1 MLAHAPA
8 RRGPLSAAAGQAGAP
23 GEQPTILVVDDEP
36 LARQTLTDLLE
47 AHGYRVIGAADAE
60 EAFDLLHEA
69 DLILLDAMLPGTDGW
84 TICREIKERIDPLL
98 PIIMVTARTAPE
110 DVVRTFDA
118 GADDYIPKPFQV
130 AELQARIDSRL
141 RAHRAEQA
149 LQEANRQAS
158 QLAEQNYRLYE
169 QARRDAEERADL
181 LRELDHRV
189 RNNLGVI
196 MGLVSME
203 RTRGA
208 ARPAGEALL
217 SLENRLRA
225 FLMAY
230 EAFRR
235 SNYRGVPLREIAD
248 RILQRLKNTLRP
260 ESRISTTVT
269 GDDALVSERYG
280 FSLALAINE
289 LASSAIRHGFPNGRE
304 GQLASSVLVEA
315 TRIEIVIADDGVPAD
330 ARGAEVRDEVLGEQ
344 SVVRA
349 LIENELGG
357 RVTVDPT
364 AQGTRIRVSCPV
376 RPEPPTPA
384 ESEDSDRAQ

>member
-1 MLAHAPA
+1 MDASAVRDPMLKGPA
-8 RRGPLSAAAGQAGAP
+8 EAETVEASTDVA
-23 GEQPTILVVDDEP
+23 TILVVDDEP
-36 LARQTLTDLLE
+36 MARETLTDLLQ
-47 AHGYRVIGAADAE
+47 AHGYAVITASGAE
-60 EAFDLLHEA
+60 EAFERLHQA

-130 AELQARIDSRL
+130 AELRARIDSRL

-158 QLAEQNYRLYE
+158 ELAEQNYRLYA
-169 QARRDAEERADL
+169 QARQDAEERATL

-189 RNNLGVI
+189 RNNLSVI
-196 MGLVSME
+196 MGLVALE

-235 SNYRGVPLREIAD
+235 SNYSGVPMKEIAD
-248 RILQRLKNTLRP
+248 RILQRLRNTLRP
-260 ESRISTTVT
+260 GAQIATSVA
-269 GDDALVSERYG
+269 GDDTLVPERYG
-280 FSLALAINE
+280 FSLALALNE
-289 LASSAIRHGFPNGRE
+289 VASSAFRFGFPGDRG
-304 GQLASSVLVEA
+304 GQIAASIQVE
-315 TRIEIVIADDGVPAD
+315 TDRIEVVVADDGVPLEEREEPDRA
-330 ARGAEVRDEVLGEQ
+330 ASAGEQ
-344 SVVRA
+344 SVLRA
-349 LIENELGG
+349 LVETELGG
-357 RVTVDPT
+357 QVSFDPT
-364 AQGTRIRVSCPV
+364 AQGTRVRISCPV
-376 RPEPPTPA
+376 DPGR
-384 ESEDSDRAQ
+384 SSQ

>member
-1 MLAHAPA
+1 MNAAVADAPPA
-8 RRGPLSAAAGQAGAP
+8 TVP
-23 GEQPTILVVDDEP
+23 PTILVVDDEP
-36 LARQTLTDLLE
+36 LARQTLTDLLD
-47 AHGYRVIGAADAE
+47 AHGYRVIAAANAE
-60 EAFDLLHEA
+60 QAFDLLHQA

-118 GADDYIPKPFQV
+118 GADDYVPKPFQL

-149 LQEANRQAS
+149 LQDANRQAS

-169 QARRDAEERADL
+169 QARRDAEERAEL

-196 MGLVSME
+196 MGLVSLE

-235 SNYRGVPLREIAD
+235 ANYKGLPLREIVD
-248 RILQRLKNTLRP
+248 RVLQRLKNTLRP
-260 ESRISTTVT
+260 ESRIATTVT
-269 GDDALVSERYG
+269 GDEDVVGERYG
-280 FSLALAINE
+280 FSLALAMNE
-289 LASSAIRHGFPNGRE
+289 LASSALRHGFPNGRE
-304 GQLASSVLVEA
+304 GHLAASILVEEQG
-315 TRIEIVIADDGVPAD
+315 IEIVLADDGVPAGE
-330 ARGAEVRDEVLGEQ
+330 RGHDVQDEVLGEQ

-349 LIENELGG
+349 LVENELGG
-357 RVTVDPT
+357 KVTVDPT
-364 AQGTRIRVSCPV
+364 AQGTRVRITCPV
-376 RPEPPTPA
+376 RTEGAEP
-384 ESEDSDRAQ
+384 DRE

>member
-1 MLAHAPA
+1 MNAAVAEAAPA
-8 RRGPLSAAAGQAGAP
+8 AAPA
-23 GEQPTILVVDDEP
+23 TILVVDDEP
-36 LARQTLTDLLE
+36 LARETLTDLLV
-47 AHGYRVIGAADAE
+47 AHGYRVIAAANAE
-60 EAFDLLHEA
+60 QAFDLLHEA

-118 GADDYIPKPFQV
+118 GADDYVPKPFQL

-149 LQEANRQAS
+149 LQDANRQAS

-169 QARRDAEERADL
+169 QARHDAEERADL

-196 MGLVSME
+196 MGLVSLE

-208 ARPAGEALL
+208 GRPAGEALL

-235 SNYRGVPLREIAD
+235 TNYKGLPLREIVD
-248 RILQRLKNTLRP
+248 RVLQRLKNTLRP
-260 ESRISTTVT
+260 ESRIATTVT
-269 GDDALVSERYG
+269 GDDDVVGERYG
-280 FSLALAINE
+280 FSLALALNE
-289 LASSAIRHGFPNGRE
+289 LASSALRHGFPDGRE
-304 GQLASSVLVEA
+304 GHLAASVVVEEHG
-315 TRIEIVIADDGVPAD
+315 IEIVLADDGVPAAD
-330 ARGAEVRDEVLGEQ
+330 RGHDVQNEVVGEQ

-349 LIENELGG
+349 LVENELGG
-357 RVTVDPT
+357 KVTVDPT
-364 AQGTRIRVSCPV
+364 SQGTRVRIACPV
-376 RPEPPTPA
+376 RKDA
-384 ESEDSDRAQ
+384 EDSAGE

>member
-1 MLAHAPA
+1 MLGHAPA
-8 RRGPLSAAAGQAGAP
+8 RGGPLNAAGTRGA
-23 GEQPTILVVDDEP
+23 EAETAPTILVVDDEP

-69 DLILLDAMLPGTDGW
+69 DLILLDAMLPRTDGW

-158 QLAEQNYRLYE
+158 QLADQNYRLYE

-196 MGLVSME
+196 MGLVSLE

-208 ARPAGEALL
+208 ARPASEALL

-235 SNYRGVPLREIAD
+235 TNYKGVPLREIVD
-248 RILQRLKNTLRP
+248 RVMQRLKNTLRP
-260 ESRISTTVT
+260 ENRIATTVS
-269 GDDALVSERYG
+269 GDDDVVPERYG
-280 FSLALAINE
+280 FSLALAVNE
-289 LASSAIRHGFPNGRE
+289 IASTALRHGFPAERE
-304 GQLASSVLVEA
+304 GHVAASILVEEA
-315 TRIEIVIADDGVPAD
+315 GIEIVLADDGVAAAD
-330 ARGAEVRDEVLGEQ
+330 REREGVDSVLGEQ

-349 LIENELGG
+349 LVETELGG
-357 RVTVDPT
+357 TVTVEPT
-364 AQGTRIRVSCPV
+364 AQGTRVRITCPIRPD
-376 RPEPPTPA
+376 PA
-384 ESEDSDRAQ
+384 GDVGD

>member
-1 MLAHAPA
+1 MKAAVAEAP
-8 RRGPLSAAAGQAGAP
+8 PAAGP
-23 GEQPTILVVDDEP
+23 PTILVVDDEP
-36 LARQTLTDLLE
+36 LARQTLTDLLD
-47 AHGYRVIGAADAE
+47 AHGYRVIAAANAE
-60 EAFDLLHEA
+60 QAFDLLHEA

-118 GADDYIPKPFQV
+118 GADDYVPKPFQL

-149 LQEANRQAS
+149 LQDANRQAS
-158 QLAEQNYRLYE
+158 QLAEQNYKLYE
-169 QARRDAEERADL
+169 QARHDAEERAEL

-196 MGLVSME
+196 MGLVSLE

-235 SNYRGVPLREIAD
+235 ANYKGLPLREIID
-248 RILQRLKNTLRP
+248 RVLQRLKNTLRP
-260 ESRISTTVT
+260 ESRIATTVT
-269 GDDALVSERYG
+269 GDDDVVGERYG
-280 FSLALAINE
+280 FSLALALNE
-289 LASSAIRHGFPNGRE
+289 LASSALRHGFPDGRS
-304 GQLASSVLVEA
+304 GHLAASILIEEHGIEVVL
-315 TRIEIVIADDGVPAD
+315 ADDGVPA
-330 ARGAEVRDEVLGEQ
+330 AERGDDVQDEVLGEQ

-349 LIENELGG
+349 LVENELGG
-357 RVTVDPT
+357 NVTVDPT
-364 AQGTRIRVSCPV
+364 AQGTRVRITCPV
-376 RPEPPTPA
+376 RTDAPE
-384 ESEDSDRAQ
+384 SDGE

>member
-1 MLAHAPA
+1 MRL
-8 RRGPLSAAAGQAGAP
+8 PLSAVAGEVSGPAGR
-23 GEQPTILVVDDEP
+23 PTILVVDDEP

-47 AHGYRVIGAADAE
+47 AHDYRVIAAANAE

-84 TICREIKERIDPLL
+84 TICREIKDRIDPLL

-118 GADDYIPKPFQV
+118 GADDYVPKPFQV

-158 QLAEQNYRLYE
+158 QLAEQNYGLYE

-196 MGLVSME
+196 MGLVSLE

-217 SLENRLRA
+217 SLENRLRS

-235 SNYRGVPLREIAD
+235 TNYRGVPLREIAD
-248 RILQRLKNTLRP
+248 RILQRLKNTMRP
-260 ESRISTTVT
+260 ESRIGTSVT
-269 GDDALVSERYG
+269 GDEELVPERYG

-289 LASSAIRHGFPNGRE
+289 LASSSIRNGFPGDRE
-304 GQLASSVLVEA
+304 GHLAASILVERDA
-315 TRIEIVIADDGVPAD
+315 IEIVLADDGIPATERGGD
-330 ARGAEVRDEVLGEQ
+330 AGQEVLGEQ

-349 LIENELGG
+349 LVENELGG
-357 RVTVDPT
+357 RVTIDPT
-364 AQGTRIRVSCPV
+364 AQGTRVRIRCPV
-376 RPEPPTPA
+376 QNPELRTQNPG
-384 ESEDSDRAQ
+384 S

>member
-1 MLAHAPA
+1 M
-8 RRGPLSAAAGQAGAP
+8 
-23 GEQPTILVVDDEP
+23 DDEP
-36 LARQTLTDLLE
+36 LARQTLTDLLD
-47 AHGYRVIGAADAE
+47 AHGYRVISAANAE
-60 EAFDLLHEA
+60 EAFDRLHEA
-69 DLILLDAMLPGTDGW
+69 DLILLDAMLPHTDGW

-169 QARRDAEERADL
+169 QARHDAEERADL

-196 MGLVSME
+196 MGLVSLE

-208 ARPAGEALL
+208 GRPAGEALL

-225 FLMAY
+225 FLTAY

-235 SNYRGVPLREIAD
+235 SNYTGVPLREIAD
-248 RILQRLKNTLRP
+248 RIIQRLKNTLRP
-260 ESRISTTVT
+260 ENRIATSVS
-269 GDDALVSERYG
+269 GDDGLVPERFG
-280 FSLALAINE
+280 FSLALVINE
-289 LASSAIRHGFPNGRE
+289 LASSAIRHGFPEGRE
-304 GQLASSVLVEA
+304 GQLAASVLSEGD
-315 TRIEIVIADDGVPAD
+315 RIEIVIADDGLVSD
-330 ARGAEVRDEVLGEQ
+330 DRETSVRAEVVGEH

-349 LIENELGG
+349 LVENELGG
-357 RVTVDPT
+357 KVTVDPT
-364 AQGTRIRVSCPV
+364 AHGTRIRVTCPV
-376 RPEPPTPA
+376 RPD
-384 ESEDSDRAQ
+384 ESATTD